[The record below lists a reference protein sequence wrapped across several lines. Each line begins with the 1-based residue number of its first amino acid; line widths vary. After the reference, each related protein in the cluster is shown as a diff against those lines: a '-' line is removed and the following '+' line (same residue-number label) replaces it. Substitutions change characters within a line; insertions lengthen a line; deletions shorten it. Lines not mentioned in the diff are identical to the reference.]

1 MTLTAPE
8 NVNYAAT
15 IVAVPEPVALPGL
28 DNLVGIPLYGY
39 QALTQKADIAAG
51 DLRVLFTAET
61 RLDTEYAREN
71 NLFRDTL
78 LNKDA
83 GETGYLENNAR
94 VKAIRLRKNNSNALL
109 MPLSSLAYTGYDVST
124 LQPGDTF
131 DTLNGHAICRKYVPR
146 GAAGRGAT
154 QRQGPKV
161 RQRIDQKQFPM
172 HLDTEH
178 LFRNLHV
185 FHADR
190 HVVVTQKLHGTS
202 WRGGRVP
209 ALRRKSWLERVVV
222 NKWLRIA
229 TPDTAHEDVFGS
241 RRVIKGRD
249 DNNHYYDSD
258 VWTEFGKRVEGK
270 IPENFIVY
278 GELVGWVDT
287 DTPIQKGY
295 TYDLLPGQN
304 ELYVYRVATVNS
316 AGVIADLSW
325 AGVKEFCAAAGLK
338 HAPEI
343 EAGTVIAESDDAVMI
358 DEWSRQYLDQK
369 LADTYRQAL
378 PLSNPKSVDEGIC
391 VRIEGMVPRIFKAK
405 SPIFLEHET
414 RLLDTGDVDVETA
427 A

>member
-1 MTLTAPE
+1 MPFDAPA

-15 IVAVPEPVALPGL
+15 IVRVPEPVTLPGL
-28 DNLVGIPLYGY
+28 NNLVGIPLFGY

-61 RLDTEYAREN
+61 QLDTEYAREN
-71 NLFRDTL
+71 NLFRDAL

-83 GETGYLENNAR
+83 GETGYLETNAR

-124 LQPGDTF
+124 LAPGDVF
-131 DTLNGHAICRKYVPR
+131 DTLNGHSICRKYVPR
-146 GAAGRGAT
+146 SARGGGAQKAAG
-154 QRQGPKV
+154 PKI
-161 RQRIDQKQFPM
+161 RQRVDQKQFPM

-185 FHADR
+185 FHATR

-209 ALRRKSWLERVVV
+209 ALRDKGWLERVVV
-222 NKWLRIA
+222 NKWLRIP

-241 RRVIKGRD
+241 RRVIKGRA
-249 DNNHYYDSD
+249 DNNHFYDTD
-258 VWTEFGKRVEGK
+258 VWTEFGKELEGR
-270 IPENFIVY
+270 IPDNFIVY
-278 GELVGWVDT
+278 GELVGWVDA

-295 TYDLLPGQN
+295 TYDLLPGQR

-325 AGVKEFCAAAGLK
+325 EGVKEFCAAAGLK
-338 HAPEI
+338 HAPELDVI
-343 EAGTVIAESDDAVMI
+343 EVLPGNDDASMI
-358 DEWSRQYLDQK
+358 EEWTAAYLDQK
-369 LADTYRQAL
+369 YADTYRQAL

-391 VRIEGMVPRIFKAK
+391 VRIEGMVPRIYKAK

-414 RLLDTGDVDVETA
+414 KLLDTGDVDVETA